1 MRRTLAV
8 LAFAPALTLLSPARL
23 FSDNPGTARGLPGS
37 TPAAATAPAAVP
49 EPSPRANH
57 HPIVL
62 VHGFLGFAE
71 GGPAGLNYWGGRLDL
86 PAALRARG
94 YEAWAVAV
102 GPASSNWDRACE
114 LYAAIRG
121 GRVDFGLAHARTS
134 GHERYGRSYPG
145 VLPDWGEARRV
156 HLLGHSMGG
165 QTARLLVQLMEEGDA
180 AEAAATP
187 SGELSPLFAGGHRG
201 ERAWVRSV
209 TTLATP
215 HDGTP
220 AAYRFE
226 TADPALRRLAALAY
240 YRAVRAA
247 FGGGR
252 GARQAGGDA
261 RAGPSRTGAVTRT
274 LGLDLRLEAW
284 GLAPEPG
291 ESLTRFRRRFAE
303 AQRWWRSR
311 DTAFWDGSPE
321 GARELNLRVAAQP
334 DVYYFSWAAEQTTRD
349 PLSGRQVPE
358 PGMSFLL
365 YSLAAF
371 IGGRGSDPE
380 WWPNDGIVSTCSMD
394 GPSLG
399 SADGIREYDGV
410 PRAGVWNFMGVLHSF
425 DHLDLIGLPSARAR
439 PPGYGSLPEFYA
451 AIAGLLA
458 GLPP

>member
-1 MRRTLAV
+1 
-8 LAFAPALTLLSPARL
+8 
-23 FSDNPGTARGLPGS
+23 
-37 TPAAATAPAAVP
+37 
-49 EPSPRANH
+49 
-57 HPIVL
+57 
-62 VHGFLGFAE
+62 
-71 GGPAGLNYWGGRLDL
+71 
-86 PAALRARG
+86 
-94 YEAWAVAV
+94 
-102 GPASSNWDRACE
+102 
-114 LYAAIRG
+114 
-121 GRVDFGLAHARTS
+121 
-134 GHERYGRSYPG
+134 
-145 VLPDWGEARRV
+145 V

-165 QTARLLVQLMEEGDA
+165 QTARLLVQLLEEGDA

-187 SGELSPLFAGGHRG
+187 SGELNPLFAGGHRG

-226 TADPALRRLAALAY
+226 TANPALRRLAALAY

-247 FGGGR
+247 VGGGR

-261 RAGPSRTGAVTRT
+261 RAGPSRTGGAART

-291 ESLTRFRRRFAE
+291 ESLARFRRRFAE
-303 AQRWWRSR
+303 AERWWRSR
-311 DTAFWDGSPE
+311 DTALRDCSPE
-321 GARELNLRVAAQP
+321 GARELNLRAT
-334 DVYYFSWAAEQTTRD
+334 EQTTRD

-371 IGGRGSDPE
+371 IGGRGSDPD

-410 PRAGVWNFMGVLHSF
+410 PRA
-425 DHLDLIGLPSARAR
+425 R
-439 PPGYGSLPEFYA
+439 PPGYASLPEFYA